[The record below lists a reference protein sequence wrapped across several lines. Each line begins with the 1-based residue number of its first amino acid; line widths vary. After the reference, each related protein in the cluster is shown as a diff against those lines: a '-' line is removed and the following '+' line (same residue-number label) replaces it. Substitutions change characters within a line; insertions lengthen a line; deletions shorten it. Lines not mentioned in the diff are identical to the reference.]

1 MYNLLVVDDEPF
13 ILESLGRMLEKEC
26 QDRFFVYTAA
36 SAALALEVFENHRID
51 MLITDICMPCMDGF
65 ELLSIIEKIWPDCIA
80 VFLTGQTEFE
90 YAQKAVHTK
99 AVEFVLKMD
108 GDEAILESV
117 NRGYGK
123 LEQLYEEKRRLV
135 ELQDRRKEVLPLLK
149 RDCIREL
156 IFDEKWEGRKRQY
169 FIERMAM
176 VNERFACE
184 QKFLMT
190 AVFFELQNDLLAEN
204 DLLKAVEAVLAPA
217 FETVSSLVT
226 LNTGILLAQD
236 NENKAARL
244 RGFLE
249 IAKKVYEKSGGCMPQ
264 ICVYDGA
271 VTLEEAAD
279 AFTILQSCSF
289 ELDDAE
295 SIQLCGVEKFS
306 HYTWNEG
313 SAAVGVID
321 TERLQESLSHA
332 DSELFF
338 MLLNE
343 IRNKY
348 RKSTCFTEASVFL
361 ICASVLLQALSNNL
375 PRESDVCGQFD
386 IRKLTNY
393 DLHKGFYDAMDFL
406 GVVADKYFKLR
417 QSVKS
422 DVKSQIVHQV
432 NTFIL
437 EHISE
442 DLSMVRLGELVGL
455 HPVYLSRIYKE
466 ITGILPGKYIMT
478 QRVNEA
484 KRLLTETR
492 MPIQAIAERT
502 GLNTASYFSHY
513 IKKHT
518 GLTPQEIR
526 NREQQREEK
535 E

>member
-36 SAALALEVFENHRID
+36 SAALALQVFENHRID

-65 ELLSIIEKIWPDCIA
+65 ELLNIIEEIWPDCIA

-99 AVEFVLKMD
+99 AIEFVLKMD
-108 GDEAILESV
+108 GDEAILKAV
-117 NRGYGK
+117 DRGYGK
-123 LEQLYEEKRRLV
+123 LERLYEEKRRLI
-135 ELQDRRKEVLPLLK
+135 ELQDRKREVLPLLK

-156 IFDEKWEGRKRQY
+156 IFNETWEEEKRRY

-176 VNERFACE
+176 INNRFVCERN
-184 QKFLMT
+184 FLLA
-190 AVFFELQNDLLAEN
+190 AVFFEPQNDLLSEN
-204 DLLKAVEAVLAPA
+204 DILKTIESVLTPA
-217 FETVSSLVT
+217 FEAVSSIVT

-236 NENKAARL
+236 SENKAARL

-249 IAKKVYEKSGGCMPQ
+249 IAKKVCEKSGESMPQ

-271 VTLEEAAD
+271 VTLDMAAD
-279 AFTILQSCSF
+279 AFAVLQSCWL
-289 ELDDAE
+289 EIDDAE
-295 SIQLCGVEKFS
+295 GIQLCGEEKFS
-306 HYTWNEG
+306 HYTWNEEN
-313 SAAVGVID
+313 AVVGVID
-321 TERLQESLSHA
+321 TERLQESLSQA
-332 DSELFF
+332 EPELFF
-338 MLLNE
+338 QLLNE

-348 RKSTCFTEASVFL
+348 RKSACFAEAAVFL
-361 ICASVLLQALSNNL
+361 VCASTLLQALVNNL

-406 GVVADKYFKLR
+406 GQTADRYFRLR
-417 QSVKS
+417 QNVKS

-432 NTFIL
+432 NNFIL

-442 DLSMVRLGELVGL
+442 ELSMVRLGELVGL

-492 MPIQAIAERT
+492 LPVQAIAERT

-518 GLTPQEIR
+518 GSTPQEIR
-526 NREQQREEK
+526 NGIQKGEES